1 MLYFLSSRP
10 RDRAGDQ
17 SRSDACLARTAT
29 TGSDLA

>member
-1 MLYFLSSRP
+1 MLYFPSSRP

-17 SRSDACLARTAT
+17 PRSDVRSARAAT